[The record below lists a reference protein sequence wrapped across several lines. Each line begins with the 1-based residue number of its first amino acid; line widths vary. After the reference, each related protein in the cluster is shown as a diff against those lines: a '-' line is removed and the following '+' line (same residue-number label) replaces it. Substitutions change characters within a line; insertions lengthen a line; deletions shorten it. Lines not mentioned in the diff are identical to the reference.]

1 MVDFKSVTT
10 LLFDLDNTL
19 LLLDEQAFI
28 QIYAKNIHQYF
39 ENDIND
45 LKKFTQMFLASTQ
58 MMCEKDPP
66 NLTNLQKF
74 GFDFSKK
81 LKGLSMN
88 DIIDRFLTFYK
99 NEFNLISEIMTPD
112 PIAKPLLI
120 LAQKHFSLVAATNPL
135 FPAIA
140 NETRLSW
147 GELDSKHINWKEIT
161 SADDYHYAKP
171 DIEYYEE
178 ILEKIGKTPNECL
191 MIGNDPINDMIAGK
205 LGIRTYLIVG
215 KHLNQNKIIKTSLDY
230 KKIHFPYDYSGTL
243 ADFYKA
249 LKNNFAA

>member
-1 MVDFKSVTT
+1 MVDFKLITT

-28 QIYAKNIHQYF
+28 HIYTKNIHKYF
-39 ENDIND
+39 ENEIHD
-45 LKKFTQMFLASTQ
+45 LKKFTKLFLASTQ
-58 MMCEKDPP
+58 MMCEKEPE

-74 GFDFSKK
+74 GLDFSKK
-81 LKGLSMN
+81 LNGLDMN
-88 DIIDRFLTFYK
+88 EIINRFLTFYR
-99 NEFNLISEIMTPD
+99 NEFNLISKIMTPD
-112 PIAKPLLI
+112 PIAKSLLI
-120 LAQKHFSLVAATNPL
+120 LAQEHFSLVAATNPL

-147 GELDSKHINWKEIT
+147 GELDSKHINWKDIT

-171 DIEYYEE
+171 NLEYYEE
-178 ILEKIGKTPNECL
+178 ILERIGKTPNECL

-205 LGIRTYLIVG
+205 LGIKTYLVIG
-215 KHLNQNKIIKTSLDY
+215 KHLSQNKIIKTSLDF

-243 ADFYKA
+243 ADFYEA
-249 LKNNFAA
+249 IKNYFSA